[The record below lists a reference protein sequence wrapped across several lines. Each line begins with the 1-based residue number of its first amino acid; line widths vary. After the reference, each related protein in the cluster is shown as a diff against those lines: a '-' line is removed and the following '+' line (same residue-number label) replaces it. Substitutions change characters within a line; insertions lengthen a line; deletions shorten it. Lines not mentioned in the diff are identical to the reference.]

1 VKRAALALAALGCA
15 CSGSVTSGSPS
26 HGDAAASGGES
37 SGGSAGTAT
46 SGGTTASGGTIAAG
60 GTVSSGG
67 GSRAA
72 GGTIAGSGG
81 TRATGGT
88 AASGGAPGG
97 NAGAGGAAMGGNAG
111 AGGAASGGAGG
122 SGGQAGACN
131 ALALDGPR
139 VVPAAGTA
147 APPTPMGGSIPD
159 GRWVM
164 SAYEYYGGNNTFNP
178 MRASYDIR
186 GNIVQYVF
194 QEEGKPLFIQTF
206 SLAVAGTQVTKTMT
220 CPMSAM
226 QTDGFTAT
234 PSEIVFIR
242 TETPTQTTVWH
253 LTPK

>member
-1 VKRAALALAALGCA
+1 V
-15 CSGSVTSGSPS
+15 
-26 HGDAAASGGES
+26 
-37 SGGSAGTAT
+37 
-46 SGGTTASGGTIAAG
+46 
-60 GTVSSGG
+60 
-67 GSRAA
+67 
-72 GGTIAGSGG
+72 
-81 TRATGGT
+81 
-88 AASGGAPGG
+88 ASGGAAGG

-111 AGGAASGGAGG
+111 AGGTAAG

-131 ALALDGPR
+131 ALTLDGPR
-139 VVPAAGTA
+139 VVPAAAAG

-159 GRWVM
+159 GHWVM
-164 SAYEYYGGNNTFNP
+164 SAYEYYGGNNTFNA

-186 GNIVQYVF
+186 GNLVQYVF

-206 SLAVAGTQVTKTMT
+206 TLAVAGTQVTKTMT

-242 TETPTQTTVWH
+242 ADIPTQTTVWH